1 MYFIRIYLI
10 YRDGCRLTSG
20 QYVRCE
26 KVSQVTVTSSDIVI
40 CLPLPTEAQEIDMT
54 LKKKKPT
61 KYHSIERVP
70 DVELR
75 NFLTDRC
82 SPIISTILE
91 ISQLLK
97 QA

>member
-10 YRDGCRLTSG
+10 YRDGCCLTSG

-54 LKKKKPT
+54 LKKKTHKIPQ
-61 KYHSIERVP
+61 HRLEC
-70 DVELR
+70 DVKLR

-82 SPIISTILE
+82 SPIISTVLE